1 MHVLREESDRNSRDS
16 QDFSDFAP
24 ELIAHYDSIGSD
36 LHALVSEWE
45 DGRSFLAMNLDR
57 NLPQAKSPE
66 SLSGATLSGETPRNS
81 MTFNKDGGSDGW
93 VDDAGLG
100 LFSPAAEDNKG
111 HESDA
116 EEVYEAVSETRPR
129 SMMTREER
137 ILKVQEERT
146 RVLDQKKRSEAGM
159 ALQKELQ
166 SVLVNRTPMKKR
178 TVSRNLSA

>member
-36 LHALVSEWE
+36 LHALVNEWE

-57 NLPQAKSPE
+57 NSPQTKSPE
-66 SLSGATLSGETPRNS
+66 SPSGTTLSGETPRNS
-81 MTFNKDGGSDGW
+81 MTFSKDGRGAGW
-93 VDDAGLG
+93 ADAVGLG
-100 LFSPAAEDNKG
+100 LLSLATENNEHDS
-111 HESDA
+111 EV
-116 EEVYEAVSETRPR
+116 EEVYEAVSEPRPR

-137 ILKVQEERT
+137 IIRVQEERT
-146 RVLDQKKRSEAGM
+146 RALDQKRRSEAGM

-166 SVLVNRTPMKKR
+166 SVLVNRPIVKKR
-178 TVSRNLSA
+178 IVGRNLSA

>member
-16 QDFSDFAP
+16 QDFSNFAP

-57 NLPQAKSPE
+57 ASPQSKSPE
-66 SLSGATLSGETPRNS
+66 SLSGATLLGETPRNS
-81 MTFNKDGGSDGW
+81 MTFNKDGGNAGW
-93 VDDAGLG
+93 PDDTGLG
-100 LFSPAAEDNKG
+100 LFSPIAGDKKHDSET
-111 HESDA
+111 
-116 EEVYEAVSETRPR
+116 EEVYEAVSEPRPR

-146 RVLDQKKRSEAGM
+146 RALDQKKRLEAGV

-166 SVLVNRTPMKKR
+166 SVLVNRPPVKKR
-178 TVSRNLSA
+178 IVSRNLSA

>member
-16 QDFSDFAP
+16 QDFSNFAP

-57 NLPQAKSPE
+57 NSPQTKSPE
-66 SLSGATLSGETPRNS
+66 SLSGTTLSGETPRNS
-81 MTFNKDGGSDGW
+81 LIFNKDGGNGGW
-93 VDDAGLG
+93 ADDLGLG
-100 LFSPAAEDNKG
+100 LLSPAIEDK
-111 HESDA
+111 EQDPEA
-116 EEVYEAVSETRPR
+116 EEVFEAVSEPRPR

-146 RVLDQKKRSEAGM
+146 RASDQKKRLEASV

-166 SVLVNRTPMKKR
+166 SVLVNRPSVKKR
-178 TVSRNLSA
+178 IISRNLSA